1 MCSIHLFAFGMASIG
16 FDSNLK
22 LLVFSGVNGNNIIK
36 ILFWDFEGKSIF
48 LPKQEIDYFQDKFIK
63 WTLEKFLRLEFK

>member
-1 MCSIHLFAFGMASIG
+1 MASIE

-22 LLVFSGVNGNNIIK
+22 LLVFSDVNGNNIIK

-63 WTLEKFLRLEFK
+63 WPLEKFLRLEFK